1 MTTVYAYQVYIFQ
14 NNTKDTHRVKGGDT
28 MDASILMKKLED
40 NLDTIFDEGKY
51 EEFLS
56 YMARFHRYSLFNQLL
71 ILMQRPDAFK
81 VAGYKRWIEE
91 GRQVKKGEKA
101 IGILAPRLYNVYV
114 NAKTGERI
122 EKGSMSRA
130 EINKA
135 LAMGIVK
142 KEKRRVGFIGVNVF
156 DIGQTVPIND
166 EDETN
171 EVRMSIEGLKGSF
184 KDLER
189 LKDAIRLATGADIT
203 ITNELGSLE
212 VMGYYSKDSNEIVLR
227 DLGDVQIAKTLIHEG
242 GHAIAKRLTK
252 DGKVIPLGADTKP
265 EDLLVFSKDDE
276 EVVVESTAYAV
287 MQALGMDVS
296 DYSFGYIRSWATA
309 YKEEKDGK
317 ETLLNNLKYISIITS
332 EILKA
337 VEEVFGVSGEEED
350 DTAVKE
356 EKAEDMLS
364 MLEANTAR
372 LKAEGVVRVEG

>member
-1 MTTVYAYQVYIFQ
+1 MTKT
-14 NNTKDTHRVKGGDT
+14 
-28 MDASILMKKLED
+28 
-40 NLDTIFDEGKY
+40 
-51 EEFLS
+51 
-56 YMARFHRYSLFNQLL
+56 
-71 ILMQRPDAFK
+71 
-81 VAGYKRWIEE
+81 
-91 GRQVKKGEKA
+91 RQ
-101 IGILAPRLYNVYV
+101 
-114 NAKTGERI
+114 
-122 EKGSMSRA
+122 
-130 EINKA
+130 
-135 LAMGIVK
+135 
-142 KEKRRVGFIGVNVF
+142 
-156 DIGQTVPIND
+156 
-166 EDETN
+166 N

-212 VMGYYSKDSNEIVLR
+212 TMGYYSKDSNEIVLR

-276 EVVVESTAYAV
+276 EVVVESAAYAV

-296 DYSFGYIRSWATA
+296 DYSFGYIRNWATA
-309 YKEEKDGK
+309 YKEEKEGK

-356 EKAEDMLS
+356 EKQRICYLC
-364 MLEANTAR
+364 
-372 LKAEGVVRVEG
+372 

>member
-1 MTTVYAYQVYIFQ
+1 
-14 NNTKDTHRVKGGDT
+14 

-156 DIGQTVPIND
+156 DIGQTVPING

-276 EVVVESTAYAV
+276 EVVVESAAYAV

-296 DYSFGYIRSWATA
+296 DYSFGYIRNWATA
-309 YKEEKDGK
+309 YKEEKEGK